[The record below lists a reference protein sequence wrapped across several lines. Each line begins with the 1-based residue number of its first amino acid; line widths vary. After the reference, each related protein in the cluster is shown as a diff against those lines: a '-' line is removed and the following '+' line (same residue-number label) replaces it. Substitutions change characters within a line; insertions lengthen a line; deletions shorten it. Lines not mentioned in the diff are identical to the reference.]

1 MFTRIIQVVFLSFL
15 ALASV
20 SVFAQDADPGMQEMR
35 QQLQQIGMAVMQ
47 NMTQKGIDPQK
58 FFGDIRQQMQDGT
71 LDMAAL
77 QQKLVDDGLIEKE
90 TVTQMQTTVQNA
102 TLNSIKRQLGVTDA
116 EWTVLLPKIQRVMIA
131 SGDTDNSNPMRGMIA
146 GLMRGQL
153 VKSDA
158 VKGKQEL
165 KAAIA
170 NPTTTPAE
178 IQSKLG
184 AVRETKQKAKDEL
197 TAAQKEL
204 IELLTV
210 RQEAVLTILGLL

>member
-1 MFTRIIQVVFLSFL
+1 
-15 ALASV
+15 
-20 SVFAQDADPGMQEMR
+20 
-35 QQLQQIGMAVMQ
+35 
-47 NMTQKGIDPQK
+47 
-58 FFGDIRQQMQDGT
+58 
-71 LDMAAL
+71 
-77 QQKLVDDGLIEKE
+77 
-90 TVTQMQTTVQNA
+90 MQTTAQNA

-153 VKSDA
+153 VKSDV

-165 KAAIA
+165 KAAIT

-184 AVRETKQKAKDEL
+184 AVREAKQKAKDEL

-210 RQEAVLTILGLL
+210 RQEAVLIILGLL